1 MNPDHLNLTETTT
14 HSPLKVYTDATST
27 EKAGLSVAG
36 WVFCN
41 HNGKVLDTFSQE
53 LGTNLESCQAETE
66 ALRRVV
72 SGLAVMSETKHVNL
86 YTDCQPAIPRVE
98 WTSLNEGFEDL
109 SVTWIPRE
117 ENKLADM
124 VADEGLRR
132 GATHTPSANRARYG
146 VTD

>member
-41 HNGKVLDTFSQE
+41 HNGKVLDTLSQE
-53 LGTNLESCQAETE
+53 LGTNLESCQAEAE

-72 SGLAVMSETKHVNL
+72 SGLAVMSEAKHVNL
-86 YTDCQPAIPRVE
+86 YTDCQPAIPRVDWSGFDE
-98 WTSLNEGFEDL
+98 AFESLSL
-109 SVTWIPRE
+109 QWIPRE
-117 ENKLADM
+117 ENRLADM
-124 VADEGLRR
+124 KADEGLRR
-132 GATHTPSANRARYG
+132 GTTHTPSANRTRYG